1 MFLYATQYKSIK
13 EVDMVY
19 FISKL
24 IIYPFFRLFVKD
36 IKGVDNLP
44 SDGFIMAANHSS
56 YIDSALLI
64 LFIAWHK
71 NKKIYTFATN
81 TTFTG
86 VFWSIIF
93 NHFGAIR
100 IGNSLQKGLKKLKQG
115 QPLLI
120 FPEGSR
126 TRTGQ
131 HAAQHKGVGVLA
143 LLSKKPVVPVYLNT
157 FTWWN
162 RYRTFP
168 TFKRT
173 IRIAIGKPAVYKT
186 RPTASNYQKITAH
199 IMSEV
204 NKLAHA

>member
-1 MFLYATQYKSIK
+1 
-13 EVDMVY
+13 MVY
-19 FISKL
+19 FISKH
-24 IIYPFFRLFVKD
+24 IIYPFLRLFVKD
-36 IKGVDNLP
+36 IKGIDNLP
-44 SDGFIMAANHSS
+44 AGGFIMAANHSS
-56 YIDSALLI
+56 YIDGVLL
-64 LFIAWHK
+64 LFLMAQHK
-71 NKKIYTFATN
+71 NKKVYTFATN

-86 VFWSIIF
+86 IFWSIMF

-115 QPLLI
+115 QSLLI

-157 FTWWN
+157 FSWWN

-168 TFKRT
+168 KLTRS
-173 IRIAIGKPAVYKT
+173 IRIVIGKPLTYKL
-186 RPTASNYQKITAH
+186 RPTEANYKKITANVMH
-199 IMSEV
+199 EV